1 VTRQGLKRLE
11 CADQCGALAYMT
23 LSQPRHPSRDLT
35 VTLTERERR
44 ILGRSLEFVEAF
56 APGLRFPT
64 DEHEAL
70 RARIMD
76 GLE

>member
-1 VTRQGLKRLE
+1 VRRRPS
-11 CADQCGALAYMT
+11 
-23 LSQPRHPSRDLT
+23 LSSWTSDLSPRDLT

-56 APGLRFPT
+56 APGMRFPT
-64 DEHEAL
+64 EEHEAL

-76 GLE
+76 GLEP